1 MFYLYIL
8 TLLEFYI
15 ILKLTRNHK
24 YNVQIS
30 LISALLFFLYL
41 KKTKYSYNLEGFED
55 IDGISSGDY
64 IEFKKVNYETN
75 SEYGYLV
82 GKNES
87 VLGGDDK
94 SNNRNSIF
102 KIVKDKEDGV
112 IKNGDTVTL
121 LNEVKNYYLSSNE
134 TPSSLIDS
142 GFVVEL
148 SKNLSENAKWAIE
161 VEGEGN
167 FTSTSKFRLRHN
179 NSGYYLFITEKFNQE
194 NSSLGVVLVS
204 PTYLKNTNK
213 VEKSKFLLER
223 TEKSSNQGLR
233 LYDQYNWEING
244 LIKYFASRDENADM
258 EQIDFISRKG
268 YNELRSCFVPK
279 GREILFYRGTRQREY
294 FTRLGPGWHNNL
306 SLGKIGSLL
315 YQTNCGAK
323 MYSRSNYKGDM
334 LCLLNGMHNLPFK
347 PRSWRISPEFNV
359 KLFSGNDQVYIAD
372 TENVGL
378 REVAQSASLGKK
390 FSDVQE
396 VYVSSKDA
404 TDFIGNL
411 NKSPEEKDTHRR
423 YFLPK
428 NPNLPN
434 IKQSNITCV
443 LDATNKDSYSGGRN
457 WLDISGKNN
466 HVVYKD
472 NPSFAYG
479 KVILNKN
486 TTVLPVIQRFGVG
499 ESLNGYT
506 VVIFGEFLGE
516 TLQKVNKDRLITY
529 VIRRKSNQAGG
540 EVTKLV
546 DGKVVSNNAEQNKVF
561 NLGEEVA
568 PILHN
573 NFIGKVQSFI
583 VYNIGLEDEEINKL
597 SGLLKTNYE
606 QYLSKIDE
614 NVEKNIRNRVND
626 YPISTKGMRC
636 YLDAKYSSGGEIWK
650 DISGNNN
657 NFRFTEE
664 SKLLGD
670 KYFKV
675 KRLLGTEANR
685 IGIENGNEGYTVILY
700 SRGRSGNG
708 KVKIGNINLLQNA
721 SSKQIKFNHGEQSFE
736 ANGGE
741 DMRRMNVTSFRKSS
755 DASSQLSIFMNGRIM
770 NFGPQEA
777 IKTRLDDSQ
786 VEIDFTDLDGEIAG
800 LLIYSRGLN
809 NGEIRLVSDWL
820 RRPNYG
826 SNVKLTGEVDKSNW
840 VGDGFCLAVDNFDST
855 DCISFRDEKT
865 LVNNNG
871 TGFCYTSKDKKKKG
885 YCTSKPKRI
894 DIDDKYNIK
903 SRSWDD
909 SKTYCENRG
918 GRLCS
923 SNELTIGGSGY
934 IPRTGFDSLS
944 ARDCLEMGGIYNEE
958 KGYCGTASSEGKD
971 RMILVDNYMW
981 APVNDRENEWVFVG
995 TKDKSGDEKLEWVGK
1010 TYKEIFNK
1018 QPEWGLNYQNKEY
1031 KRASICCGIKS
1042 LSRCDKLKIYQKN
1055 YDARINNEQDES
1067 LKERLVRRKN
1077 QYVEEYNRDC
1087 RNETYFD
1094 VNKQLNMYKDQYNN
1108 IINQLG
1114 NTRTDKENLIRNLKE
1129 LKSYEDSEG
1138 NRYLEKVINKYDE
1151 SGNPVY
1157 KTYGKIPDLV
1167 RKIVGT
1173 RQAIVAEKERQK
1185 NCPKDMDCTEVVK
1198 VEPKDKVHPLEIE
1211 QECTA
1216 DDLRDALLDSRA
1228 LDKQSYDDLK
1238 NILSTENIMKNLN
1251 IKNHRDYYKYVNRDK
1266 VRPCSD
1272 LGPK

>member
-41 KKTKYSYNLEGFED
+41 KKTKYSSNLEGFED
-55 IDGISSGDY
+55 VGGISSGDY

-94 SNNRNSIF
+94 SSNRNSIF

-112 IKNGDTVTL
+112 VKNGDTVTL
-121 LNEVKNYYLSSNE
+121 LNEVKNYYLSSKE
-134 TPSSLIDS
+134 TPSTLIDS

-294 FTRLGPGWHNNL
+294 FKRLGPGWYNNL

-347 PRSWRISPEFNV
+347 PKSWRISPESSI
-359 KLFSGNDQVYIAD
+359 KLFSGNDQVYISD

-390 FSDVQE
+390 FNDIQE
-396 VYVSSKDA
+396 VYISGNA
-404 TDFIGNL
+404 TYFISDL

-434 IKQSNITCV
+434 IKQSNIIRF
-443 LDATNKDSYSGGRN
+443 LDATNKESYSGGKN
-457 WLDISGKNN
+457 WFDISGYNN
-466 HVVYKD
+466 HIIFKD

-479 KVILNKN
+479 KIILKDNKIK
-486 TTVLPVIQRFGVG
+486 VQRFTGLIDDTLTYLEFREFNG
-499 ESLNGYT
+499 ENIPSAYRDKMIIIASINKKSQNGFETKYFIDGN
-506 VVIFGEFLGE
+506 VVTEEEANKFYSKNDNSK
-516 TLQKVNKDRLITY
+516 LQ
-529 VIRRKSNQAGG
+529 SH
-540 EVTKLV
+540 
-546 DGKVVSNNAEQNKVF
+546 
-561 NLGEEVA
+561 
-568 PILHN
+568 IL
-573 NFIGKVQSFI
+573 
-583 VYNIGLEDEEINKL
+583 YNIALEDEEINKL

-614 NVEKNIRNRVND
+614 NVEKNIRNQVND

-657 NFRFTEE
+657 NFKFSEE
-664 SKLLGD
+664 SKLTGD

-675 KRLLGTEANR
+675 KRLLGNEANR

-777 IKTRLDDSQ
+777 RKTSLDDSQ

-800 LLIYSRGLN
+800 LLIYSRGLTN
-809 NGEIRLVSDWL
+809 SEIRLVSDWL

-958 KGYCGTASSEGKD
+958 HGYCGTASSEGKD
-971 RMILVDNYMW
+971 RMLLVDNYMW
-981 APVNDRENEWVFVG
+981 SPVNDRENEWVFVG

-1031 KRASICCGIKS
+1031 KKASICCGIKS

-1077 QYVEEYNRDC
+1077 QYVDEYNRDC

-1167 RKIVGT
+1167 RKIIGT
-1173 RQAIVAEKERQK
+1173 RQDIVAEKERQK

-1228 LDKQSYDDLK
+1228 LDKQSYDDMK
-1238 NILSTENIMKNLN
+1238 NILSTENIMNNLN
-1251 IKNHRDYYKYVNRDK
+1251 IKNHRDYYKYVNRDR